1 MASATAAAAAAAAT
15 RSPACAGQPTASRH
29 TPAETTARAHTAV
42 IASTQRAAP
51 SVPVPSPC
59 TRATGQQAYPAQ
71 CTARHTRGAIRVR
84 NRLVTRTASSKSK
97 ATAPKPSQILRY
109 PEVNGT
115 TTETALIEANG
126 SVMVVS
132 TCSPVNVI
140 VSRERLRC
148 RETVT
153 KRGQAGLAN
162 RTEVTIPST
171 TVPVSSTSAMSPVAR
186 VANQSGL
193 VAVATAALGI
203 TAAG

>member
-1 MASATAAAAAAAAT
+1 M
-15 RSPACAGQPTASRH
+15 
-29 TPAETTARAHTAV
+29 
-42 IASTQRAAP
+42 
-51 SVPVPSPC
+51 
-59 TRATGQQAYPAQ
+59 
-71 CTARHTRGAIRVR
+71 
-84 NRLVTRTASSKSK
+84 TRTASSKSK
-97 ATAPKPSQILRY
+97 ATAPKPSQIRRY

-126 SVMVVS
+126 SVIVVS

-140 VSRERLRC
+140 VSRDRLRC

-153 KRGQAGLAN
+153 NRGQAGLAN
-162 RTEVTIPST
+162 RTEVTMPST

-203 TAAG
+203 TAAGSGAAAGGGAAARGGRDPEDDEIPDEEDVPAGGARGRRSGG